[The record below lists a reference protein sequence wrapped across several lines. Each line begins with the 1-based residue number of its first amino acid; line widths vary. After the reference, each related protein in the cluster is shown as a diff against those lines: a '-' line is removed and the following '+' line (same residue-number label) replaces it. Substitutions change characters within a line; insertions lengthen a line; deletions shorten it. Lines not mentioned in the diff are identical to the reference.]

1 MNNVNSPWK
10 NNVSI
15 SINNYAMKILWVQKY
30 SIVPLSY
37 KSASVE
43 ISSPGENLIYP
54 VRSLCKTIAL
64 NELSLNLSLMI
75 HSHLVLT
82 SGP

>member
-10 NNVSI
+10 NNISI

-30 SIVPLSY
+30 RNVPLSY

-54 VRSLCKTIAL
+54 VRRLCKTIAL
-64 NELSLNLSLMI
+64 NELFLNLSLMI
-75 HSHLVLT
+75 HLYLILT